1 MEFENKGMAA
11 NMLSDEITGILR
23 ELKLSKCMID
33 DIINAEFEEKD
44 IHPSKIIH
52 IVDAYKDVIWKV
64 EVLNDYLCKAL
75 NLLQELDALGDWYFN
90 AKQDKTAPAAVA
102 TAENDLDAEL
112 LELLQ
117 AAADNDGLVSSKKLL
132 ALSRRLR
139 NKEDCDV

>member
-11 NMLSDEITGILR
+11 NMLSDEITGISC
-23 ELKLSKCMID
+23 ELKKAKFIMDEIID
-33 DIINAEFEEKD
+33 DTLETDN
-44 IHPSKIIH
+44 IHPDH
-52 IVDAYKDVIWKV
+52 IVGVIISYQDMLQRLDI
-64 EVLNDYLCKAL
+64 LNDYL
-75 NLLQELDALGDWYFN
+75 FN
-90 AKQDKTAPAAVA
+90 ALKRSQKLDTILDEYLNAQCNKDAPEGVA

-132 ALSRRLR
+132 ALSRRLK